1 MHMTEI
7 YSTFFLRI
15 GTLGTAAI
23 ILVCLALLLSLIYVL
38 AIFPGSKGIKKKES
52 LKSLKGWD
60 YAHRGLHD
68 ASAEIYEN
76 TVPAFER
83 AVKNGYGAELDVQ
96 LTADKIPVVFHDFD
110 LKRMCGVDKK
120 VSELKYDEIIRYPI
134 MSGDSVIPKF
144 EEVLRIFEGRAPLIV
159 EIKLSGNNTESCEYI
174 DKVLSEH
181 KVDHCIESFNPWVVR
196 WYKANKPGTVR
207 GQLSSDFFRDKAKG
221 QFWLKFIMKNLMT
234 NFLTQPDFVAYDHA
248 SAGVL
253 AFRIYRK
260 LYKGFTVAWTIRT
273 ADEHEKACR
282 DFDVQIFESFTP
294 ERNR

>member
-159 EIKLSGNNTESCEYI
+159 EIKLSGNNMESCEYI

-196 WYKANKPGTVR
+196 WYKVNKPGTVR

-221 QFWLKFIMKNLMT
+221 QFWLKFVMKNLMT

-248 SAGVL
+248 SAGVF